1 MTQLMTRLER
11 MESLEAE
18 VKHLRTRVSGLEVR
32 KQNKVG
38 IVPDKA
44 GYSNWTGSYNDYLK
58 TDHWKKTRM
67 RILKKKNFRCSVCSK
82 PAKNVHHHSYKNL
95 GYERDYELSALCA
108 RCHELVHR

>member
-32 KQNKVG
+32 KQPNKVG

-58 TDHWKKTRM
+58 TDHWKQNAHENTEEEK
-67 RILKKKNFRCSVCSK
+67 LSVFG
-82 PAKNVHHHSYKNL
+82 VQ
-95 GYERDYELSALCA
+95 
-108 RCHELVHR
+108 